1 MHGLI
6 PQTDSSVTRKTVDHN
21 SGCWFSIKGVVLSRP
36 QWLKVAPTCCS
47 HRGECQ
53 HMCEHRMFRECLS
66 QELRASQEGHSVGRA
81 SLGQG
86 LPWSLRG
93 TYIAYFCVHSLASLF
108 YMGLAWAGR
117 CPWEPGQLHT
127 KPTLRGRILRSVG
140 LNLQFWQ
147 DSSAG
152 TQKWSTV
159 PATCLPKQHEEQ
171 LLIPNEFSSSSLSDG
186 SSKDFSQVL
195 SLLSI
200 QRLDNKC

>member
-1 MHGLI
+1 M
-6 PQTDSSVTRKTVDHN
+6 
-21 SGCWFSIKGVVLSRP
+21 VLSRP

-140 LNLQFWQ
+140 LVSVGYFWHEWVIRVGVAEQ
-147 DSSAG
+147 RADRQEKVCWSADE
-152 TQKWSTV
+152 KKVSY
-159 PATCLPKQHEEQ
+159 L
-171 LLIPNEFSSSSLSDG
+171 LSD
-186 SSKDFSQVL
+186 F
-195 SLLSI
+195 
-200 QRLDNKC
+200 